1 MKNKLKKK
9 IAFML
14 SILAISSSLA
24 VTASAIQLGGG
35 VSSGS
40 YHGYLYADVP
50 YSGYVASETTSDS
63 NATRLDSNVYTT
75 AYSAPRSIKTGNYA
89 SVTNRS
95 SSGYSKV
102 SVSNYTH
109 VSGWYR
115 AYSSTNV
122 VSFETIKHYKA
133 GNHSVITERE
143 CSLCGKSLDDL
154 RP

>member
-75 AYSAPRSIKTGNYA
+75 AYSAPRSTKTGNYA
-89 SVTNRS
+89 SVAN
-95 SSGYSKV
+95 
-102 SVSNYTH
+102 
-109 VSGWYR
+109 
-115 AYSSTNV
+115 
-122 VSFETIKHYKA
+122 
-133 GNHSVITERE
+133 
-143 CSLCGKSLDDL
+143 
-154 RP
+154 

>member
-35 VSSGS
+35 VSDSG

-75 AYSAPRSIKTGNYA
+75 AYSAPRSTKTGN
-89 SVTNRS
+89 
-95 SSGYSKV
+95 
-102 SVSNYTH
+102 
-109 VSGWYR
+109 
-115 AYSSTNV
+115 
-122 VSFETIKHYKA
+122 
-133 GNHSVITERE
+133 
-143 CSLCGKSLDDL
+143 
-154 RP
+154 